1 MPDPK
6 PRFPALTPH
15 NGSCPEIRV
24 YQAPP
29 DEIGF
34 LVSLVEA
41 YEGIG
46 LVRTL
51 DRSRGIIETWSMPE
65 ARETFDGLLAAAGRQ
80 FPIQPLDRDF
90 D

>member
-1 MPDPK
+1 MDRPK
-6 PRFPALTPH
+6 PRFASLPPH
-15 NGSCPEIRV
+15 DGSAPEIRV

-29 DEIGF
+29 DEIGY

-51 DRSRGIIETWSMPE
+51 DRSRGIIETWSMPD
-65 ARETFDGLLAAAGRQ
+65 ARETFAGVLAAAARQ
-80 FPIQPLDRDF
+80 FPIQPLERDF